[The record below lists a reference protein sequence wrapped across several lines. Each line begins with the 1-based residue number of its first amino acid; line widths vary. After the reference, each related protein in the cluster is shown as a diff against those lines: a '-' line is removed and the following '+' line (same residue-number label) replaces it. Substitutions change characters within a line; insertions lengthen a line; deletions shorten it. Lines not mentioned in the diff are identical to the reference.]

1 MTDDFLNFGL
11 RASVFRQINFS
22 PFFLYF
28 VTIGFTYDLK
38 SDYLADGFSEE
49 EAAEF
54 DAPETIDGI
63 SAALE
68 SLGHEVV
75 RIGNVRALLKRLH
88 QGERW
93 DQVFN
98 ICEGVKGIG
107 REAQVPAILDVFDIP
122 YVFSDALVL
131 SLTLHKGM
139 TKRIIRDL
147 GIPTAPFAVVEQ
159 AEDIPRVDL
168 PYPLFVKPVAE
179 GTGKGIGPDSKVRS
193 FQELKKACLERLEQ
207 FGQPVLVETFLPGR
221 EITVGIVGTG
231 PEARVIGMMEVIHNQ
246 KEQSG
251 IYSYHNK
258 AHYEDYIDYVI
269 PERELFEQCAEVALA
284 SWRGLGCRDGGR
296 VDLRLDDHGV
306 PNFMEVNPLAGL
318 NPVHSDLP
326 ILAAKA
332 GISYNDLIALIVQ
345 SALARLDIVKSKPVK
360 F

>member
-1 MTDDFLNFGL
+1 M
-11 RASVFRQINFS
+11 
-22 PFFLYF
+22 
-28 VTIGFTYDLK
+28 TIGFTYDLK
-38 SDYLADGFSEE
+38 SDYLAEGFSEE

-54 DAPETIDGI
+54 DVPETIVGI
-63 SAALE
+63 SSALE

-75 RIGNVRALLKRLH
+75 RIGNVKALLKRIH

-93 DQVFN
+93 DLVFN

-159 AEDIPRVDL
+159 AEDVVRVDL
-168 PYPLFVKPVAE
+168 PYPLFVKPVSE
-179 GTGKGIGPDSKVRS
+179 GTGKGIGADSKVHN
-193 FQELKKACLERLEQ
+193 FEELKRVCLDRLYQ
-207 FGQPVLVETFLPGR
+207 FRQPVLVESFLPGR

-231 PEARVIGMMEVIHNQ
+231 KDARVIGMMEVIYNQ

-251 IYSYHNK
+251 IYSYQNK
-258 AHYEDYIDYVI
+258 AHYEEFIEYMI
-269 PERELFEQCAEVALA
+269 PEKQLYDQCAAVALSA
-284 SWRGLGCRDGGR
+284 WRGLGCRDGGR
-296 VDLRLDDHGV
+296 VDLRLDEHGI

-332 GISYNDLIALIVQ
+332 GISFNNLIGMMLQ
-345 SALARLDIVKSKPVK
+345 SAIKRYSLGSK
-360 F
+360 

>member
-1 MTDDFLNFGL
+1 M
-11 RASVFRQINFS
+11 I
-22 PFFLYF
+22 
-28 VTIGFTYDLK
+28 IGFTYDLK
-38 SDYLADGFSEE
+38 SDYLAEGFSEE

-54 DAPETIDGI
+54 DAPETIEGI
-63 SAALE
+63 SSALE

-93 DQVFN
+93 DLVFN

-122 YVFSDALVL
+122 FVFSDALVL

-147 GIPTAPFAVVEQ
+147 GIPTAPFALVEQ
-159 AEDIPRVDL
+159 PEDIARVDL

-179 GTGKGIGPDSKVRS
+179 GTGKGIGPDSKVRN
-193 FQELKKACLERLEQ
+193 FQELKKACLDRLEQ
-207 FGQPVLVETFLPGR
+207 FGQPVLVETFLAGR

-231 PEARVIGMMEVIHNQ
+231 PEARVIGMMEVIYNQ

-258 AHYEDYIDYVI
+258 AHYEDYIEYVV

-284 SWRGLGCRDGGR
+284 SWRGLGCLDGGR
-296 VDLRLDDHGV
+296 VDLRLDTHGI
-306 PNFMEVNPLAGL
+306 PNFMEVNPLPGL
-318 NPVHSDLP
+318 NPIHSDLP

-332 GISYNDLIALIVQ
+332 GVSFNEMIGLILD
-345 SALARLDIVKSKPVK
+345 SALKRNNNPK
-360 F
+360 